1 MSRTAR
7 RISAEDLHERLPRRE
22 TGDELD
28 LLAETLNAMLARLE
42 ATFAQM
48 RRFTADAAHEL
59 RTPLT
64 ALRGTIEVAL
74 RTERSGEEYRRVL
87 ASSLEDVERLVR
99 LAEDLLLLS
108 RLSVP
113 ASAPRERVE
122 LPLLLD
128 EIADIAGRV
137 ADERGVVFGVKERA
151 PAAVTGDA
159 IALRPAV
166 MRLVENAVEYTP
178 PGGRAELALPVAD
191 RWAEIAV
198 SDTGV
203 GMDPADLERV
213 FEPFVRLDAARTRDT
228 AGPGLRLPIARSIV
242 TAHGGTLGAGR
253 PPGPGNTFTIPPPLA
268 PGPA

>member
-1 MSRTAR
+1 MISTPPSWPWGRWSATPTGRGRAPPLGRGPRRRSRRSSRPDSTPSSFSSVLRPVGTWSGRAR
-7 RISAEDLHERLPRRE
+7 GISGGALHERVRRRE
-22 TGDELD
+22 RGDELD
-28 LLAETLNAMLARLE
+28 HLAETLNAMLARLE

-48 RRFTADAAHEL
+48 RRFTADAAREL

-64 ALRGTIEVAL
+64 ALKGTIEVGL

-122 LPLLLD
+122 LPPLLD

-159 IALRPAV
+159 IGLRRAV
-166 MRLVENAVEYTP
+166 TRLVEEAVQDP
-178 PGGRAELALPVAD
+178 PRGG
-191 RWAEIAV
+191 
-198 SDTGV
+198 
-203 GMDPADLERV
+203 
-213 FEPFVRLDAARTRDT
+213 
-228 AGPGLRLPIARSIV
+228 
-242 TAHGGTLGAGR
+242 
-253 PPGPGNTFTIPPPLA
+253 PPGPGRRRA
-268 PGPA
+268 DR